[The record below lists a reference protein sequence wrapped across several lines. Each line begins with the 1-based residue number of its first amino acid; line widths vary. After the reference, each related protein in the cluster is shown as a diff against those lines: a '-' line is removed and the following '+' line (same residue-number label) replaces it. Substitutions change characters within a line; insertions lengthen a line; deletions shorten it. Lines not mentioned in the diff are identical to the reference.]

1 MGMLRTFRRIRGKLD
16 RYSFGVMF
24 FRIHI
29 IRLDSIVTKAT
40 NNQRFTFSVITN
52 DSKPVLSVHILKTQ
66 LSKIHIH
73 IRQCISVFEVGGIQK
88 TFHLTF
94 CVHVSLNMEI
104 PERKKLLLWDCVWNS
119 STELINI
126 KSLQRSMQ
134 LWKQN
139 ANLKHWQIFYP
150 RYY

>member
-1 MGMLRTFRRIRGKLD
+1 M
-16 RYSFGVMF
+16 
-24 FRIHI
+24 
-29 IRLDSIVTKAT
+29 
-40 NNQRFTFSVITN
+40 
-52 DSKPVLSVHILKTQ
+52 
-66 LSKIHIH
+66 
-73 IRQCISVFEVGGIQK
+73 GGIQK

-104 PERKKLLLWDCVWNS
+104 PERKTLLPWDCVWNS
-119 STELINI
+119 STELTNI